1 MLEEAV
7 EYVKFLQLQIKVG
20 PRKILARI
28 ILLVRAKTLPIV
40 YATGIQILFV
50 TYVQLLSSDDMWMF
64 APIAYNGVN
73 VGLDLK
79 ISPPQQ

>member
-7 EYVKFLQLQIKVG
+7 QYVKFLQLQIKVWFSKNSDRSQS
-20 PRKILARI
+20 PSIPNVAIAQRTQLFF
-28 ILLVRAKTLPIV
+28 LP
-40 YATGIQILFV
+40 
-50 TYVQLLSSDDMWMF
+50 QLLSSDDMWMF

>member
-1 MLEEAV
+1 
-7 EYVKFLQLQIKVG
+7 
-20 PRKILARI
+20 
-28 ILLVRAKTLPIV
+28 
-40 YATGIQILFV
+40 
-50 TYVQLLSSDDMWMF
+50 VQLLSSDDMWMF

>member
-1 MLEEAV
+1 
-7 EYVKFLQLQIKVG
+7 
-20 PRKILARI
+20 
-28 ILLVRAKTLPIV
+28 
-40 YATGIQILFV
+40 
-50 TYVQLLSSDDMWMF
+50 MWMF